1 VKTARSRASG
11 KRKSWTDKLDA
22 TRPHEVKPA
31 PMDFAGMKKGEVMLI
46 PSPRLIEAFIRAIPI
61 GSFIDIRQL
70 RRELARQNGA
80 EVTCP
85 ITTGFH
91 LRIVAEAAFEARER
105 GAPLET
111 ITPIWRVLDEASP
124 SSKKLCFGLDFLR
137 HRRREEALPSPARR
151 ENEVAP

>member
-1 VKTARSRASG
+1 MKAMRRHASG
-11 KRKSWTDKLDA
+11 KRKSWIDKLDA
-22 TRPHEVKPA
+22 APLPQVKPA
-31 PMDFAGMKKGEVMLI
+31 LMDFAGMKKGEVMLI

-91 LRIVAEAAFEARER
+91 LRIVAEAAFEAHGR
-105 GAPLET
+105 GEPLEA
-111 ITPIWRVLDEASP
+111 ITPFWRVLDEASP
-124 SSKKLCFGLDFLR
+124 TSKKLTFGLDFLR
-137 HRRREEALPSPARR
+137 DRRREEGLA
-151 ENEVAP
+151 

>member
-1 VKTARSRASG
+1 MKAMRRHASG

-46 PSPRLIEAFIRAIPI
+46 PSPRQIEAFMRAIPK
-61 GSFIDIRQL
+61 GSFIDVKRL

-80 EVTCP
+80 EVTCQ

-124 SSKKLCFGLDFLR
+124 TSKKLSFGLDFLR
-137 HRRREEALPSPARR
+137 ERRREEGLA
-151 ENEVAP
+151 